1 MAIAGS
7 KGGGLLVAAL
17 LAAALCAE
25 AAERPRV
32 CVVLSG
38 GGARGAAHIGVLKVL
53 EEYRVPIDCIAG
65 TSMGALVGAAYATG
79 MTTGEMEKLV
89 GEISTEL
96 LFKEKPPRAELSVR
110 RKQEDQFNFIGP
122 EVGIRDG
129 QFFLQKGAVSG
140 IQLETVLR
148 QLSRARGY
156 RRFDDLPIP
165 FRAVATDLVT
175 GRQVVFGDGELAS
188 VMRASMS
195 VPGAIAPTEIGEMLL
210 VDGGLINNLPV
221 DIAREMHADVVIA
234 VNLGTPLLPRKALG
248 SVIGVGEQMVFI
260 LTEQNVRA
268 SIATLTPRDVL
279 IEPELGDFSFAD
291 FDNLPKTIPIGEAAA
306 RKVAGFLSRLALPA
320 PEYAALR
327 AKQLAPIPRD
337 LRTIDAVRFE
347 PMQHV
352 NPAVAATHLETK
364 AGVPLDQDVLDRDIR
379 RLYGTADFEHIGYRI
394 VDEDGKRVLVMDA
407 AEKSWGPNYLRLG
420 LGLATDF
427 QSEAYFNVHASYRR
441 TWVNSLGAEWLTN
454 LQVGRF
460 NAFMSE
466 FYQPLTLGGIFFVAP
481 RVEATLAPTDVY
493 DANRRLARINVTQER
508 LAFDLGAQVMSYG
521 EARIGIQKGQ
531 ARGRLQTGTVD
542 FTGGIDQVRE
552 GAYTGHLFF
561 DRLDSV
567 SFPHSGW
574 DFESL
579 LYASRPSL
587 GARDTYTK
595 WYSGADFAHSFG
607 DHTFLLGGIVGGHAG
622 GDKLPLYDLFAWG
635 GFLRGSGY
643 RSGALSGDRIQFGR
657 LLYYQKLVRQTLL
670 EGVYAGFSVEAL
682 KIGGPLAPDTPTGW
696 IKAGSVYLGVDT
708 ILGPIYLG
716 YGQASGGFRSF
727 YFYLGRPF

>member
-7 KGGGLLVAAL
+7 KGGRLLVAAL
-17 LAAALCAE
+17 LAAALGAA

-53 EEYRVPIDCIAG
+53 EEYRVPVDCIAG

-79 MTTGEMEKLV
+79 MTTTQMEKLV

-110 RKQEDQFNFIGP
+110 HKQEDQFNFIGP
-122 EVGIRDG
+122 EIGLRDG
-129 QFFLQKGAVSG
+129 QLFLQKGVVSG
-140 IQLETVLR
+140 VQLETVLR

-156 RRFDDLPIP
+156 RRFDELPIP

-175 GRQVVFGDGELAS
+175 GRQVIFGDGELAT

-195 VPGAIAPTEIGEMLL
+195 VPGVIAPTEIGEMLL

-248 SVIGVGEQMVFI
+248 SVLGVSEQMIFI

-268 SIATLTPRDVL
+268 SIAALTPRDVL
-279 IEPELGDFSFAD
+279 IEPELGDFSFGD
-291 FDNLPKTIPIGEAAA
+291 FDHLPKTIPIGEAAA
-306 RKVAGFLSRLALPA
+306 RKVAGFLSRLSLPA

-327 AKQLAPIPRD
+327 AKQLAEIPKDPRP
-337 LRTIDAVRFE
+337 IDAVRFE
-347 PMQHV
+347 PMEHV
-352 NPAVAATHLETK
+352 NPAVAATYLQTK
-364 AGVPLDQDVLDRDIR
+364 PGAPLDQDLLDRDIR
-379 RLYGTADFEHIGYRI
+379 RLYGTADFEHVGYRI
-394 VDEDGKRVLVMDA
+394 VDEAGKRVLVIDA

-427 QSEAYFNVHASYRR
+427 QSEAFFNVHASYRR
-441 TWVNSLGAEWLTN
+441 TWINSLGAEWLN
-454 LQVGRF
+454 DFQVGRTNSF
-460 NAFMSE
+460 LSE
-466 FYQPLTLGGIFFVAP
+466 FYQPLTPGGAFFVAP
-481 RVEATLAPTDVY
+481 HIEAAQTPTDVY
-493 DANRRLARINVTQER
+493 DGNRRLARFLVTYGR
-508 LAFDLGAQVMSYG
+508 AALDVGTVFASYG
-521 EARIGIQKGQ
+521 EARVGLTAGN
-531 ARGRLQTGTVD
+531 ARARLQTGTVD
-542 FTGGIDQVRE
+542 YTGGVDRIRQ
-552 GAYTGHLFF
+552 GAYTARVFF
-561 DRLDSV
+561 DQLDSV

-574 DFESL
+574 DFESE
-579 LYASRPSL
+579 LYASRPGL
-587 GARDTYTK
+587 GARDNYTK
-595 WYSGADFAHSFG
+595 WYAGGDVARSFG
-607 DHTFLLGGIVGGHAG
+607 DHTLLLGGIVGGNAAG
-622 GDKLPLYDLFAWG
+622 QKLPTYDLFGWG

-643 RSGALSGDRIQFGR
+643 RSGALIGDRVQFAR
-657 LLYYQKLVRQTLL
+657 LLYYQKLARQTLL
-670 EGVYAGFSVEAL
+670 EGVYAGLSVEAL
-682 KIGGPLAPDTPTGW
+682 RMGGSPAPATPEGW
-696 IKAGSVYLGVDT
+696 IKSGSVYLGVDT
-708 ILGPIYLG
+708 ILGPLYLG